1 MSEAFVLINCALGQE
16 DEILN
21 KLKRIEEIKEVSKT
35 YGVYDI
41 VARVQSHSENDL
53 TEIISTKISDMG
65 PVDAV
70 LTLLSN

>member
-53 TEIISTKISDMG
+53 TEIISTKIRDMG